1 MKLTLLFK
9 KLPLLVFFLA
19 CWGMNGQ
26 VTLYTEDFSTTAN
39 DNTGGYYLNNT
50 LVMGSVTK
58 WTVSALGGTV
68 DSNDRFVQKNGRFEQ
83 SGVSITTTLD
93 WISNSINI
101 SGYGSISISADL
113 VASAS
118 ISTNG
123 IKALYQID
131 GGSWVAFGDMS
142 GNNVHNA
149 VGSGT
154 WSGNKLTITGLG
166 SSNTSLK
173 VKFEFRGTSD
183 SATYYIDN
191 VLVQGTLSCVTPTV
205 PAVAASGTKTASS
218 FVANWS
224 ASTGTVTDYLLYVST
239 DSAFGSFVTG
249 YNGLAVGNVTTYT
262 VNTNLTEKTQYYYR
276 VKAQNTSSCISSYT
290 DNTAVANATTLCST
304 PGTPTSSAASSITST
319 GFTTNWSAASGTVTG
334 YLLDV
339 ATDSGFTSL
348 VSGFNALSVGNV
360 VTYAVTGLS
369 SSTAYYYRV
378 RAINT
383 GSCTGS
389 NSSSQNPTTLA
400 ACTTPGL
407 PGSVTASGQTTTGLT
422 VNWTAGSGTV
432 TGYQVDVATDSGFTT
447 IVYTNA
453 AIASGATSQAAT
465 GLLANTTYY
474 IRVKTLNGGCSS
486 AFTATTTTTTA
497 CQAPAAQAT
506 SLSFNTVTTTS
517 LNGSFTASASATG
530 YLVLRSTSG
539 TAPSPAPV
547 DGTTYTAGGTVGGAT
562 VVQAGSGTT
571 FSDSGLTIN
580 TTYYYYIYAYNTG
593 CYTTID
599 YLQTSPLNASQATTN
614 TRTFYVNDNS
624 TTGDIYCTAIGN
636 NANSG
641 LTTALPKADLQSAI
655 TAANTG
661 DIIYVDTG
669 TWVSTSTQTIN
680 KALTI
685 YGAGAASTI
694 FESGSV
700 SGTVRW
706 GDISASNILIK
717 DVQISKYDKGADGI
731 AISITSGTNIIF
743 DHCIIYNNVGS
754 AGQGAVYISGAA
766 TSVTIKNT
774 SLPCNRTSVANYGG
788 AMNINGSTVSIENC
802 SMNNNVISA
811 LKGGAL
817 LIQGSTA
824 NVTITKTTFDSNGAS
839 QGGAIAVMDGTVSI
853 SNSCFD
859 SNVAGGDAG
868 GTGGGGAILISPTS
882 NSTTTITNCSFS
894 NNTATNA
901 SSDGGAI
908 CFSNYSSPTVT
919 ATVSTCSFTNN
930 ASRNG
935 EDINFNKQNSPTYSV
950 TLKNNTFNTIA
961 TGVNLYNTDFDI
973 TSIKFEGLS
982 SPSGTGGCGDIVA
995 DGSGIAITKPEMSG
1009 TYTESSSSIPTSLPS
1024 TTCNDRF
1031 DGDCGS
1037 VDATFTCLTQNTWNG
1052 STWSRSHIPTIYE
1065 YVILNANY
1073 NTTTHGNIDAC
1084 VLTVNS
1090 GYTLTIAN
1098 DDYNTAGV
1106 DTKGTYVYVV
1116 NSIINNGTI
1125 NVYNNGNLIQVNHPL
1140 DLDNITIITPTI
1152 NLTKT
1157 TPSKYRWDYVYWSKP
1172 FASSSSIIS
1181 NFTTAFDL
1189 MYYWDPDYSITIDRS
1204 YEGWRTLSGEPTVGT
1219 GFITRVKNSAPY
1231 ATTATAITIG
1241 PMTGLSTNGDYTATV
1256 KYYDNLDTKFRN
1268 FTLLGNPYPGAIY
1281 FQDFYND
1288 NSDKIY
1294 GTAYLWSSFTQY
1306 SGAGEYRDADYATFN
1321 LTGGVGTPATGD
1333 SVTPNGYIPS
1343 GQAFMVRPKV
1353 NGTVTFKNAHRTKV
1367 IPSNNQFYRSIA
1379 PEDKNRFWLRLTDS
1393 NKRYSEQLIGYV
1405 DGSST
1410 GFDEAYDGPINSLTK
1425 LKFYSFFE
1433 NQKLIIQGNGDFNEN
1448 DNLRIGYS
1456 KTMIQNEI
1464 LTISI
1469 SKGEGVFSY
1478 NTKVYVFDKE
1488 LNQYHNLSNR
1498 PYQFIASTN
1507 TENRFEIVYKL
1518 PDSEEINTENNNVVV
1533 SIDNQI
1539 MTIAADTDIDK
1550 VILYDVTGKL
1560 VFEKTMD
1567 RKSNVVNTPVYIS
1580 TGVYIAKVT
1589 LSNTK
1594 THTLKLIKK

>member
-1 MKLTLLFK
+1 MKLTLFLK
-9 KLPLLVFFLA
+9 KLPFLVLLLA
-19 CWGMNGQ
+19 CFTMNGQ
-26 VTLYTEDFSTTAN
+26 TIYTEDFSN
-39 DNTGGYYLNNT
+39 DIGKGMNPTLVAPTDSNWTMATIGAPDVTGAGDHCLVITPGFLEWRDNASNLFTNSVRWESKLITGGYT
-50 LVMGSVTK
+50 
-58 WTVSALGGTV
+58 
-68 DSNDRFVQKNGRFEQ
+68 
-83 SGVSITTTLD
+83 
-93 WISNSINI
+93 NI
-101 SGYGSISISADL
+101 SISIPYTING
-113 VASAS
+113 ASS
-118 ISTNG
+118 GNSG
-123 IKALYQID
+123 LRFQYSID
-131 GGSWVAFGDMS
+131 GGTATNIISDVVTTGTT
-142 GNNVHNA
+142 
-149 VGSGT
+149 SGT
-154 WSGNKLTITGLG
+154 ATISGLSCTTSIKIIVTGHTGDSG
-166 SSNTSLK
+166 SAN
-173 VKFEFRGTSD
+173 
-183 SATYYIDN
+183 ATIDN
-191 VLVQGTLSCVTPTV
+191 VLV
-205 PAVAASGTKTASS
+205 
-218 FVANWS
+218 
-224 ASTGTVTDYLLYVST
+224 TGTVACTTPGVPTGLTVTQNATNPDTKLDLSWTANGATTDYIVEVDN
-239 DSAFGSFVTG
+239 DSAFGSIDFTS
-249 YNGLAVGNVTTYT
+249 TTAST
-262 VNTNLTEKTQYYYR
+262 SATTTTLTEKTTYYVR
-276 VKAQNTSSCISSYT
+276 VRAR
-290 DNTAVANATTLCST
+290 NTALCVSTNTANVSQATACST

-319 GFTTNWSAASGTVTG
+319 GFTTNWSTASGTATG

-432 TGYQVDVATDSGFTT
+432 TGYQVDVATNSGFTT

-580 TTYYYYIYAYNTG
+580 TTYYYYIYTYNTG

-717 DVQISKYDKGADGI
+717 NVQISKYDKGADGI
-731 AISITSGTNIIF
+731 AISITSGSNIIF
-743 DHCIIYNNVGS
+743 DQCIIYNNVGS

-1090 GYTLTIAN
+1090 GITLTIDQSN
-1098 DDYNTAGV
+1098 KTDNTQK
-1106 DTKGTYVYVV
+1106 TTYVNVI

-1125 NVYNNGNLIQVNHPL
+1125 NVSTNGNLIQVNHPL
-1140 DLDNITIITPTI
+1140 DLDNIAIITPTI
-1152 NLTKT
+1152 NLTKNT
-1157 TPSKYRWDYVYWSKP
+1157 GNKVRWDYIYWSKP
-1172 FASSSSIIS
+1172 VTTTSSIMS
-1181 NFTTAFDL
+1181 NFNTAFDIK
-1189 MYYWDPDYSITIDRS
+1189 YYWDPDYSISFDRN
-1204 YEGWRTLSGEPTVGT
+1204 YAGWITLSGEPTVGT
-1219 GFITRVKNSAPY
+1219 GFIARVKTELGLTGAPISLNM
-1231 ATTATAITIG
+1231 AG
-1241 PMTGLSTNGDYTATV
+1241 QSNNGDITAVV
-1256 KYYDNLDTKFRN
+1256 KYYDGNDQAFRN

-1567 RKSNVVNTPVYIS
+1567 RKSNIVNAPLYIS

-1589 LSNTK
+1589 LSDTK